1 MMVGTDLVTSRRNLE
16 MDTAY
21 RAETAFVN
29 VGKAAAYLGVSPAS
43 LRQWSDEGLV
53 RVYRTPGGQRRYRI
67 ADLEAFI
74 ASLVEQPA
82 AERKAS

>member
-1 MMVGTDLVTSRRNLE
+1 M
-16 MDTAY
+16 
-21 RAETAFVN
+21 ETAFVN
-29 VGKAAAYLGVSPAS
+29 VGKAARYLGVSPAS

-74 ASLVEQPA
+74 ASLQEAPPA
-82 AERKAS
+82 KRAA

>member
-1 MMVGTDLVTSRRNLE
+1 M
-16 MDTAY
+16 
-21 RAETAFVN
+21 ETAFVN
-29 VGKAAAYLGVSPAS
+29 VGKAARYLGVSPAS

-74 ASLVEQPA
+74 ASLQESPPA
-82 AERKAS
+82 KRAA

>member
-1 MMVGTDLVTSRRNLE
+1 

-82 AERKAS
+82 VERQAS

>member
-1 MMVGTDLVTSRRNLE
+1 MSTS
-16 MDTAY
+16 Y
-21 RAETAFVN
+21 RPETAFVN

-67 ADLEAFI
+67 ADLETFI

>member
-1 MMVGTDLVTSRRNLE
+1 M
-16 MDTAY
+16 
-21 RAETAFVN
+21 ETAFVN
-29 VGKAAAYLGVSPAS
+29 VGKAARYLGVSPAS

-74 ASLVEQPA
+74 ASLQEQPVKRA
-82 AERKAS
+82 A

>member
-1 MMVGTDLVTSRRNLE
+1 M
-16 MDTAY
+16 
-21 RAETAFVN
+21 ETAFVN
-29 VGKAAAYLGVSPAS
+29 VGKAARYLGVSPAS

-74 ASLVEQPA
+74 ASLQESPPVKRA
-82 AERKAS
+82 A

>member
-1 MMVGTDLVTSRRNLE
+1 

-53 RVYRTPGGQRRYRI
+53 RVYRTPGGQRRYRL

-74 ASLVEQPA
+74 ASLEESPRIERRA
-82 AERKAS
+82 A